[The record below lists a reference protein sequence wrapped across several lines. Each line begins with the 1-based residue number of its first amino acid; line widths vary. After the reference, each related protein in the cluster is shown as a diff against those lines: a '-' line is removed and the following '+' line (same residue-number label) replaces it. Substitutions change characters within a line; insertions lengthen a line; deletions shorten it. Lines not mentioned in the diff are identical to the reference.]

1 MGSKDAI
8 MTVEIKEF
16 DYRNA
21 AESDYIP
28 LNDCRN
34 QIRAESLPDD
44 PPLTLDET
52 IQGLKN
58 YPTVID
64 MSFWTAWVVG
74 EEKIA
79 AYGMISMPTED
90 NLHLGQFGI
99 NVLPAFRRQGF
110 GRKFLSK
117 IVNAAQVNNRRLLI
131 ANTRSKIPAGE
142 AFMLKIGAEKGIEG
156 HTNQLVIADLD
167 LDLLNQ
173 WQERARERGE
183 GYETG
188 MWDGPYPEDYLPD
201 IMALHDLLNQQP
213 FGDLDVE
220 DVKFSEERIRQTEKS
235 LFSQGYERWTLY
247 VRETETGK
255 FAGYTEVIWNPNRPE
270 IIDQGITG
278 VFPDYR
284 NKGLGRQLKAE
295 MLDRIITER
304 PGVKYVRTDNA
315 DSNAPMMKINNELGF
330 KPYSA
335 ECLWQIETQKAAE
348 YLSQF
353 A

>member
-1 MGSKDAI
+1 MQF
-8 MTVEIKEF
+8 EIVEF

-21 AESDYIP
+21 TEAEYIA
-28 LNDCRN
+28 LNACRN
-34 QIRAESLPDD
+34 QIRAEALPDD

-58 YPTVID
+58 YPTFIELI
-64 MSFWTAWVVG
+64 MWAAWQNN
-74 EEKIA
+74 KDRIA
-79 AYGMISMPTED
+79 GYGLLSLSKED
-90 NLHLGQFGI
+90 NLHLGQFAI
-99 NVLPAFRRQGF
+99 NVLPAFRRQGL
-110 GRKFLSK
+110 GSKFLSK
-117 IVNAAQVNNRRLLI
+117 IVHAAQEDNRRLLI

-142 AFMLKIGAEKGIEG
+142 AFMLKLGAEKGLEA
-156 HTNQLVIADLD
+156 HTNQLLISDLD
-167 LDLLNQ
+167 LDLLKQ
-173 WQERARERGE
+173 WQEKARERAE
-183 GYETG
+183 GFETG
-188 MWDGPYPEDYLPD
+188 IWDGAYPDDYLAD
-201 IMALHDLLNQQP
+201 IVALHDLLNQQP
-213 FGDLDVE
+213 FGDLEVE
-220 DVKFSEERIRQTEKS
+220 DFTFSEETLRQTEKS
-235 LFSQGYERWTLY
+235 LFSRGYERWTLY
-247 VRETETGK
+247 VRENESGK

-284 NKGLGRQLKAE
+284 NKGLGRWLKAE

-335 ECLWQIETQKAAE
+335 ESLWQIETEKAAE

-353 A
+353 G